1 MNRTPPRSAMDFNI
15 GNDSRAKSS
24 ANSRAPAPSG
34 ACPGWLMT
42 AVASWG
48 ENPEDAF
55 DQALVELGLGDAR
68 LVKVEGAMLPLGFE
82 PVQPR
87 DLPMGSLVEC
97 HLAIAYTS
105 DGSSAAAGVA
115 WAKCETPEGDECA
128 IVTTL
133 ATDLDVEETD
143 LQLRRNL
150 KRKMASR
157 DLEVDEFEV
166 AVDEVT
172 AAEGH
177 HGVVVAA
184 LIMPESLRIGGGAP
198 SGPVRS
204 QLSIRQSGPSRDRSD
219 NDFSI
224 GL

>member
-1 MNRTPPRSAMDFNI
+1 MNRTPPRPAVDFNI
-15 GNDSRAKSS
+15 GADNRASARAGNRASS
-24 ANSRAPAPSG
+24 PS
-34 ACPGWLMT
+34 PGWLMT

-97 HLAIAYTS
+97 HLAIAHTS
-105 DGSSAAAGVA
+105 DGGSAAAGVA
-115 WAKCETPEGDECA
+115 WAKCDTPEGDECA

-133 ATDLDVEETD
+133 ATELDVEETD

-157 DLEVDEFEV
+157 DLEVDEFDV

-184 LIMPESLRIGGGAP
+184 LIMPESLRMGAGSP
-198 SGPVRS
+198 SGPTRS
-204 QLSIRQSGPSRDRSD
+204 RNLTRPSGPSRGRNDS
-219 NDFSI
+219 DFSV